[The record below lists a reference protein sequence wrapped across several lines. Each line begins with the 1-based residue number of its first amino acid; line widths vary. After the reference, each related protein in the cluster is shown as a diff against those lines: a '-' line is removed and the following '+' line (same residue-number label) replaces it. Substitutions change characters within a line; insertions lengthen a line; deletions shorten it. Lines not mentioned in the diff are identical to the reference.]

1 MKSSSDAIG
10 NRNRDLPTCSAV
22 SQPTAL
28 FSLNV
33 YRLMHEIWIDQIERP
48 GDIIYV
54 PVLYR
59 HFPDL
64 SQYIYIKRLQL
75 TLMKYRTW

>member
-1 MKSSSDAIG
+1 
-10 NRNRDLPTCSAV
+10 
-22 SQPTAL
+22 
-28 FSLNV
+28 
-33 YRLMHEIWIDQIERP
+33 MHEIWIDQIERP